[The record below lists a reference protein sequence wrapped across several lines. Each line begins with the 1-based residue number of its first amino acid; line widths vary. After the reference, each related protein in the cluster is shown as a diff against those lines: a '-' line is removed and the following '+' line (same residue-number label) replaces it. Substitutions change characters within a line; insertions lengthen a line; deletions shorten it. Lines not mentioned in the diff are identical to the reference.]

1 MFARKNDGDA
11 TKTVTIREND
21 ADGDVIVV
29 ANGFGGDLVSA
40 DVTSVST
47 LYVPSGTYIVFK
59 VDYSSTD
66 GIQTV
71 QGDRIADD
79 NAMYN
84 LRGQKVDASYK
95 GVVIKSGKKYLI
107 K

>member
-1 MFARKNDGDA
+1 M
-11 TKTVTIREND
+11 VTIPALKTGYTVEVSWKTGSDKDYTRYLAVSSNVTSETFKAA
-21 ADGDVIVV
+21 ADGDK
-29 ANGFGGDLVSA
+29 GTQ
-40 DVTSVST
+40 TST
-47 LYVPSGTYIVFK
+47 GTVN
-59 VDYSSTD
+59 
-66 GIQTV
+66 
-71 QGDRIADD
+71 ADD